1 MGCPGTYTQ
10 IDKDLSKFKEI
21 DHEKVAK
28 EAVER
33 FGRNH
38 ALVHYSI
45 IKNKVYMLFLVYIFV
60 CFKTAAP

>member
-1 MGCPGTYTQ
+1 MGCPATYKQ

-45 IKNKVYMLFLVYIFV
+45 IKNKVCFSLFIFLFV
-60 CFKTAAP
+60 S